1 MKDIFSRIKNI
12 LNPNRNKIK
21 HKIINNFKNKTTTEF
36 VEEQIIPESKTSS
49 VLASIINNI
58 KKNGGRNKLMI
69 GNNFQNLNR
78 TLLMEEF
85 NDEKPDLLTLVGIGN
100 TEQSL
105 TDEKVD
111 EINQHLLVRSFDEFI
126 DKFQLKIYSFFNAA
140 TQKIKYSLEKP
151 NGIPDSAVTEIPL
164 TMENTFFKML
174 ITLIDTKRSA
184 GSKNVEFNFK
194 SILDMLSPKK
204 VMQDIKV
211 LRKEISYLF
220 DKHEELEDGDPI
232 KLEYGDKLNIA
243 FERASENYNN
253 ILGMLPLAIEDIK
266 TRVLVGHNE
275 NGGKAEEIKVGML
288 TMDDKGELKIIEEKP
303 SKEKK
308 VLQITNHQ
316 NNALLAEHFENDY
329 KDVNEN
335 PNEYIKSLVVR
346 TFAPLPTVLGEI
358 DSKQEV
364 KNYNQYLT
372 FYKNAQEDFIKSIK
386 PLIEK
391 IMGVKVFFEQYGKDQ
406 NGMTPSLLITNISL
420 EMLLKGDNKK
430 ALDIYLNTVNQKTE
444 YSNTIWYGII
454 PRIDLEA
461 SVAKNVKQRFL
472 GTKKED
478 RKDVNTIEN
487 LQVAMDI
494 LKNHKV
500 TTFFSLIGSNE
511 TTFSNLAT
519 TGIDKYLEKTKNLQR
534 RDFSEYL
541 LPCFPNFTIIPKEK
555 SVVILDYKLML
566 QNDDKIVDIDKEELI
581 KFWIEGVYV
590 EASYAAAGI
599 IAAQQ
604 CPVFL
609 KKRFKK
615 VDPVEPGVR
624 INIEEKDNSRK
635 LYTSL
640 SKEITGYTTAT
651 KDVINRNNFGFVFS
665 SDNVQ
670 DKGKVI
676 NNITVYKAR
685 TLAVNEDGVFEP
697 IYKTIT
703 ATYVERILRYATTD
717 FKEDEIRDFFSN
729 SPNSQKSKWLK
740 KQKEEAINSILRPG
754 DDISIEIVDSRCNL
768 HINFN
773 GDTRN
778 LELDISKN

>member
-1 MKDIFSRIKNI
+1 MTDVYLREINMKKLFG
-12 LNPNRNKIK
+12 KIASITK
-21 HKIINNFKNKTTTEF
+21 KIISKNKDNTKI
-36 VEEQIIPESKTSS
+36 EEKYDKNG
-49 VLASIINNI
+49 INKDNI
-58 KKNGGRNKLMI
+58 DNNEKNKNGGHEKIMLNY
-69 GNNFQNLNR
+69 NFPNLNR
-78 TLLMEEF
+78 TILFETF
-85 NDEKPDLLTLVGIGN
+85 NDEKLNLLTLVGIGN

-105 TDEKVD
+105 TDEKVN
-111 EINQHLLVRSFDEFI
+111 EINKYLLVHSFEEFLE
-126 DKFQLKIYSFFNAA
+126 KFQPKIYSFFNAA
-140 TQKIKYSLEKP
+140 TQRIKYSMNKP
-151 NGIPDSAVTEIPL
+151 NGIPDSAITEIPL
-164 TMENTFFKML
+164 TMENSFFKML
-174 ITLIDTKRSA
+174 ITLLDSKKAT
-184 GSKNVEFNFK
+184 GSKNVDFNFK
-194 SILDMLSPKK
+194 DILNMLSPKK
-204 VMQDIKV
+204 VMDDIKV

-232 KLEYGDKLNIA
+232 KLEYGDKLNVA

-266 TRVLVGHNE
+266 TRLLVGLSE
-275 NGGKAEEIKVGML
+275 NQGKAEEIKIGML

-303 SKEKK
+303 TKDKK
-308 VLQITNHQ
+308 MLQITNHK
-316 NNALLAEHFENDY
+316 NNAVLAQYFEDDY

-335 PNEYIKSLVVR
+335 TNEYIKSLVVR
-346 TFAPLPTVLGEI
+346 TFAPLPTVLGEV

-372 FYKNAQEDFIKSIK
+372 FYKDAQEDFIKSIK

-391 IMGVKVFFEQYGKDQ
+391 IMGVKVFFEQYGK
-406 NGMTPSLLITNISL
+406 NLNAMTPSLLITNISL

-430 ALDIYLNTVNQKTE
+430 ALDVYLNTVNQKTD
-444 YSNTIWYGII
+444 YTNTIWYGII
-454 PRIDLEA
+454 PSINLEA
-461 SVAKNVKQRFL
+461 KDKKNVKERFA
-472 GTKKED
+472 GTKKEEKAD
-478 RKDVNTIEN
+478 TNTIEN
-487 LQVAMDI
+487 LQVAMSI
-494 LKNHKV
+494 LKDHKV
-500 TTFFSLIGSNE
+500 TTFFSVIGNND

-519 TGIDKYLEKTKNLQR
+519 EGIEKYLEKTKNLQR

-541 LPCFPNFTIIPKEK
+541 VPCLPNFTIIPKEK

-566 QNDDKIVDIDKEELI
+566 QEDDKIVDVDKEELI

-590 EASYAAAGI
+590 EASYVAAGLV
-599 IAAQQ
+599 AAHQ

-615 VDPVEPGVR
+615 VDPIEPGVR

-670 DKGKVI
+670 DRGKVI

-685 TLAVNEDGVFEP
+685 TLASDENGTFEP
-697 IYKTIT
+697 IYKTST
-703 ATYVERILRYATTD
+703 ATYIERILRYATTD
-717 FKEDEIRDFFSN
+717 FKEDEIREFFSN

-740 KQKEEAINSILRPG
+740 KQKEEAINAILRPG
-754 DDISIEIVDSRCNL
+754 DDISMEIVDSRCKL

-773 GDTRN
+773 GDARN
-778 LELDISKN
+778 LELDLSKN

>member
-1 MKDIFSRIKNI
+1 MKGFFNSINKALKSSVAKTKDKIKNVFKKKEKI
-12 LNPNRNKIK
+12 SSNNGNKK
-21 HKIINNFKNKTTTEF
+21 EDKAN
-36 VEEQIIPESKTSS
+36 
-49 VLASIINNI
+49 
-58 KKNGGRNKLMI
+58 NKLYKEETKKI
-69 GNNFQNLNR
+69 GGKEEKMLNYNFPNLNR
-78 TLLMEEF
+78 TMLFEEF
-85 NDEKPDLLTLVGIGN
+85 NEEKPDLLTLVGIGN
-100 TEQSL
+100 TEQAL
-105 TDEKVD
+105 TDEKIN
-111 EINQHLLVRSFDEFI
+111 EINQHLLVRSFDEFLQ
-126 DKFQLKIYSFFNAA
+126 KFQPRIFSFFNAA
-140 TQKIKYSLEKP
+140 TQRIKYSLNKP
-151 NGIPDSAVTEIPL
+151 NGIPDSAITVIPL

-174 ITLIDTKRSA
+174 ITLLDSKKAS
-184 GSKNVEFNFK
+184 GYKNVDFNFRDV
-194 SILDMLSPKK
+194 LNMLSPKK
-204 VMQDIKV
+204 VMDDIKV
-211 LRKEISYLF
+211 MRKEIAYLF
-220 DKHEELEDGDPI
+220 DEHEKLEEGDPI
-232 KLEYGDKLNIA
+232 KLEYGDKLNLA
-243 FERASENYNN
+243 FEKASENYNN

-275 NGGKAEEIKVGML
+275 NGGKAEEIKIGML

-303 SKEKK
+303 TKEKK
-308 VLQITNHQ
+308 MLQLTNHQ
-316 NNALLAEHFENDY
+316 NNALLAQHFEQDY
-329 KDVNEN
+329 TDINES

-358 DSKQEV
+358 DIKQEV

-372 FYKNAQEDFIKSIK
+372 FYKDAQEDFIKSIK

-391 IMGVKVFFEQYGKDQ
+391 IMGVKVFFEQYGR
-406 NGMTPSLLITNISL
+406 NLNAMTPSLLITNISL

-430 ALDIYLNTVNQKTE
+430 ALDVYLNTVNQKTD
-444 YSNTIWYGII
+444 YTNTIWFGII

-461 SVAKNVKQRFL
+461 SVKKNVKERFA

-478 RKDVNTIEN
+478 KKDVNTIEN
-487 LQVAMDI
+487 LQVAMSI
-494 LKNHKV
+494 LKDHKV
-500 TTFFSLIGSNE
+500 VTFFSMIGTNE

-519 TGIDKYLEKTKNLQR
+519 TGIDKYLEKTKHLQR

-541 LPCFPNFTIIPKEK
+541 VPCFPNFTIIPKEK
-555 SVVILDYKLML
+555 SVVVLDYKLML
-566 QNDDKIVDIDKEELI
+566 QEEETIVDLDKEELI

-590 EASYAAAGI
+590 EASYVAAGI
-599 IAAQQ
+599 VAAYQ

-624 INIEEKDNSRK
+624 INIEERDHARK

-640 SKEITGYTTAT
+640 SKEITGYTSAT

-665 SDNVQ
+665 SDNIQ
-670 DKGKVI
+670 DKGNVI

-685 TLAVNEDGVFEP
+685 TLAANEDGVFEP
-697 IYKTIT
+697 LYKTTT
-703 ATYVERILRYATTD
+703 ATYIERILRYATTD

-729 SPNSQKSKWLK
+729 SPNSQKTKWLK

-754 DDISIEIVDSRCNL
+754 DDINIDISDSRCNL

-773 GDTRN
+773 GDPRN